1 MVKLQIQ
8 KKTIHK
14 YSLFLPWGI
23 PTTQMYKMTYNT
35 KIGFSQ
41 YWELDLGGLTKHQRK
56 IRKMKIIVKIV
67 LIFLAITIQINANV
81 IKKVGNDLF

>member
-1 MVKLQIQ
+1 MVKHPNAQ
-8 KKTIHK
+8 KTIHK

-81 IKKVGNDLF
+81 SNKVRNELF